1 MKETEEKIKTLIKDA
16 FGDVKINF
24 VVIEDRECEIDVEV
38 SEYASFQCLK
48 EGFESI
54 LVMKVN
60 WDNNERFYMQS
71 MKDLD
76 EFLSSLMSA
85 VFKWSGFEEGKK
97 ILNRIDKEKVV
108 VFINAVI
115 DAINESKEE

>member
-1 MKETEEKIKTLIKDA
+1 MKETEERIKTLIKDA

-48 EGFESI
+48 EGFEST
-54 LVMKVN
+54 LVLKVN

-97 ILNRIDKEKVV
+97 ILNGIDKEKVV

-115 DAINESKEE
+115 DVINDSKEE

>member
-1 MKETEEKIKTLIKDA
+1 MKETEERIKTLIKDA

-48 EGFESI
+48 EGFEST
-54 LVMKVN
+54 LVLKVN

-97 ILNRIDKEKVV
+97 ILNGIDKEKVV

-115 DAINESKEE
+115 DAINDSKEE